1 MPGLAY
7 TFAPVAAAAV
17 GAGVAAVR
25 RPNEAWRSGIQ
36 HFAAGV
42 VFAAAAAE
50 VLPDVL
56 HGKSPA
62 ATLTGGAL
70 GVLTMLGVKAIEGRA
85 KGPLAVLVAVGID
98 IFIDGLVL
106 GLAFIGGAKAG
117 LLLTI
122 GLTLEILFLGLTVT
136 ESLSKALT
144 SKLRVVAITVAIAL
158 LLPVGALV
166 ATPVSLLS
174 PVIISGC
181 LSFGLMALL
190 YLVTEEL
197 LVEAHETP
205 DNAWITGAFFIG
217 FLALLAIEEVMS

>member
-1 MPGLAY
+1 MTGLAY
-7 TFAPVAAAAV
+7 TFAPVAAAAI
-17 GAGVAAVR
+17 GAAVATLR
-25 RPNEAWRSGIQ
+25 RPNAAWRSGIQ

-50 VLPDVL
+50 VLPGVL

-62 ATLTGGAL
+62 ATLIGGAL
-70 GVLTMLGVKAIEGRA
+70 GVLTMLGVKAIEARA
-85 KGPLAVLVAVGID
+85 EGPLAVLVAVALD

-117 LLLTI
+117 LLLAI

-136 ESLSKALT
+136 ESLSKAWT
-144 SKLRVVAITVAIAL
+144 SKARIFATTVAIAL

-205 DNAWITGAFFIG
+205 DNAFIASAFFVG
-217 FLALLAIEEVMS
+217 FLALLAIEELMS